1 VEIDELTVR
10 RLRVETLVVP
20 DDLAARSIG
29 PRAFGGKME

>member
-20 DDLAARSIG
+20 DDPTARSIG